1 MTHGKTLR
9 KNKAV
14 NKTLTGPKK
23 PDSEAFKIKL
33 RGKDNAPLSMPDV
46 QQGLLEVIRRL
57 RAHDMLRA
65 KWVTLYMTMID
76 EDGKEV
82 LPDPSGEWEI
92 YPYKSA
98 ADEHGA

>member
-1 MTHGKTLR
+1 MARPAGKTPR
-9 KNKAV
+9 TAKRASRPQ
-14 NKTLTGPKK
+14 KTGG
-23 PDSEAFKIKL
+23 EAFRIKL

-57 RAHDMLRA
+57 RAHDTLRA
-65 KWVTLYMTMID
+65 KWITLYMTVMD
-76 EDGKEV
+76 EDGKEI

-92 YPYKSA
+92 YPYKCA